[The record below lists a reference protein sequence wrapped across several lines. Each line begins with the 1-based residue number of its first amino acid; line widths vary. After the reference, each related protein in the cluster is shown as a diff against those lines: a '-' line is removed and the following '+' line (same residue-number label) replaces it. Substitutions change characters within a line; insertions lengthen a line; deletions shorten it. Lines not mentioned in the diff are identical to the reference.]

1 VKAAIRSRTLLL
13 ACLFFIS
20 LIAGMLVSR
29 PSLIGR
35 IGIEFF
41 YTEYKFLRTWWKAA
55 SVFFLFTIVLYS
67 LLLLLRR
74 KLSTGAMLIAC
85 VIAILLLSAGLFLT
99 WKDFHE
105 TTTHRWLKW
114 RFHTGFYLFWFAAFL
129 VPVHFLINLKSRSL
143 P

>member
-55 SVFFLFTIVLYS
+55 AVFLIFNLALYGI
-67 LLLLLRR
+67 LLLLRR
-74 KLSTGAMLIAC
+74 RLANGPMLITCA
-85 VIAILLLSAGLFLT
+85 ITILLLTAGLFLT
-99 WKDFHE
+99 WKDFHD

-114 RFHTGFYLFWFAAFL
+114 RFHTGFYLFWLAAFL
-129 VPVHFLINLKSRSL
+129 VPVHFLLNLKQRTL